1 MLKLIPL
8 IYIIAGATLAGI
20 FMVAGLTM
28 GYDTSKPIIIAA
40 LSGFAV
46 ALPVTWLVA
55 RKLADM

>member
-28 GYDTSKPIIIAA
+28 GYDTLKPIIIEA

-55 RKLADM
+55 KKLADM